1 MINKDLLVVYNSFGG
16 GKDATQYIEGLKK
29 IFWHIDKNNLHDNVR
44 VVLSSV
50 LNMDECIDKIINEFG
65 NKLRI
70 FRYLDRWPLQVSL
83 NKTILSSI
91 DEFQEEYNG
100 YLYISAGVYLTE
112 IDDLF
117 PRIIEKNNTNE
128 YGIMHLYVNADNC
141 HEHMVEVPG
150 EQSNINYY
158 HDFQIPIKRHTN
170 FIAAVLNKSL
180 KDFYGVPVTDVFGR
194 CGMEIALSFM
204 CAALRKKYILLGNS
218 YTVHETKTDSG
229 TPEENSVAYSS
240 FETPI
245 GLMWGRTHDIFEN
258 DIEGRDSGLG
268 YWPGHYTTN
277 TPWKVY
283 FLEPDLSKFDENH
296 LSLDERLKFAVKR
309 CFFTNQN
316 ELDYSLIKYNLI

>member
-1 MINKDLLVVYNSFGG
+1 
-16 GKDATQYIEGLKK
+16 
-29 IFWHIDKNNLHDNVR
+29 VR

-65 NKLRI
+65 DKLRI

-229 TPEENSVAYSS
+229 TPEENSAVYSS